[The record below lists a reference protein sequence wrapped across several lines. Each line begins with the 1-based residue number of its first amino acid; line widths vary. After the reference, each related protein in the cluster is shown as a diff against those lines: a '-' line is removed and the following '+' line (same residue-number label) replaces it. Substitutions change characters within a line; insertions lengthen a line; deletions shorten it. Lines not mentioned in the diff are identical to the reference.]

1 MELNAI
7 PFAHTL
13 EFLGNELGSVIHDN
27 CFWDVE
33 SCNDVGLDEFDHNGG
48 FDFGEGF
55 SFGPL
60 CVVLGCSQDKDFRF
74 GASDSVSD
82 KGSTISN
89 AHIEKGQGEDNGW
102 REDAGAWILSA

>member
-13 EFLGNELGSVIHDN
+13 EFLGNELGSIVCDN
-27 CFWDVE
+27 YFWDAKF
-33 SCNDVGLDEFDHNGG
+33 CNNIGLDKLDHCGS

-60 CVVLGCSQDKDFRF
+60 CIVFGCSQDEGFLLWSF
-74 GASDSVSD
+74 
-82 KGSTISN
+82 
-89 AHIEKGQGEDNGW
+89 
-102 REDAGAWILSA
+102 